1 MKYLKIISFS
11 IAILISFSKLSAQE
25 KPSLFLGGNI
35 NTFDSS
41 SDKSEFLQS
50 DFGFNLGYFTPLW
63 KNERF
68 NIGLNVF
75 GQYGSVNDGFDNL
88 KNRFDVQPQENSNS
102 ETSSNKVNQSLF
114 QFGIGPQFN
123 YRIGNKFWISPIL
136 QGGYFNFNQDK
147 LILIQN
153 IEFTAPGVSQ
163 SFESDV
169 LTQDEVSEGGLFLKP
184 AIRLSFELTNQL
196 SLWGEAN
203 YFVAQVNTIQNRLIP
218 LGEPDEHGAYFIDQI
233 VGSQDFSSVENE
245 QELNGFGFSFGVAY
259 SFGTSIPKAQD
270 YNAARSNKPSSIAAD
285 PDGADKDSLRTA
297 QDYNAARSN
306 KPSSIAADTD
316 GADKDSTRTAQDY
329 NAARSN
335 KPSSIAA
342 DPDGKWEPNILCGD
356 TDHFIHVGD
365 CDDSDRQRTPDQL
378 KVINIRLHQG
388 ASLEKSQDNP
398 LAEDNGEWAEPA
410 LDEGE
415 MNGGND
421 GPDTTDAPLVEQQLT
436 RNESPYSI
444 RQVQNGVY
452 IIYNNLGVFSKR
464 NKLADPVNYKGD
476 AQTNAVDQQVKISNP
491 YFKENANTGEMELE
505 SNGAGNTE
513 NPMFT
518 TNESSGEMVF
528 SEAMSNGVNK
538 IEFKRL
544 LALDADIDI
553 EAYKYL
559 FFKNGIAYRI
569 DFNPEKLEQLFDQTI
584 TKGSVNKAVPCPP
597 TSNPEAQCKLIDGF
611 CFCRM

>member
-25 KPSLFLGGNI
+25 KPSIFLGGNI

-285 PDGADKDSLRTA
+285 PDG
-297 QDYNAARSN
+297 
-306 KPSSIAADTD
+306 
-316 GADKDSTRTAQDY
+316 
-329 NAARSN
+329 
-335 KPSSIAA
+335 
-342 DPDGKWEPNILCGD
+342 KWEPNILCGD

-421 GPDTTDAPLVEQQLT
+421 GPDTTDAPLIEQQLT

-452 IIYNNLGVFSKR
+452 IIFNNLGVFSKR
-464 NKLADPVNYKGD
+464 NKLADPVNSKGD

-528 SEAMSNGVNK
+528 SEAMSNGVNN

>member
-114 QFGIGPQFN
+114 QLGIGPQFN

-233 VGSQDFSSVENE
+233 VGSQDFSTVENE

-259 SFGTSIPKAQD
+259 SFGTSIPK
-270 YNAARSNKPSSIAAD
+270 
-285 PDGADKDSLRTA
+285 
-297 QDYNAARSN
+297 
-306 KPSSIAADTD
+306 
-316 GADKDSTRTAQDY
+316 AQDY

-421 GPDTTDAPLVEQQLT
+421 GPDTTDAPLIEQQLT

-452 IIYNNLGVFSKR
+452 IIFNNLGVFSKR
-464 NKLADPVNYKGD
+464 NKLADPVNSKGD

>member
-1 MKYLKIISFS
+1 MIANNIEIMKYLKIISFS

-114 QFGIGPQFN
+114 QLGIGPQFN

-285 PDGADKDSLRTA
+285 PDG
-297 QDYNAARSN
+297 
-306 KPSSIAADTD
+306 
-316 GADKDSTRTAQDY
+316 
-329 NAARSN
+329 
-335 KPSSIAA
+335 
-342 DPDGKWEPNILCGD
+342 KWEPNILCGD

-388 ASLEKSQDNP
+388 ASVEKSQDNP

-421 GPDTTDAPLVEQQLT
+421 GPDTTDAPLIEQQLT

-452 IIYNNLGVFSKR
+452 IIFNNLGVFSKR

>member
-1 MKYLKIISFS
+1 VIANNIEIMKYLKIISFS

-88 KNRFDVQPQENSNS
+88 KNRFDVQPQENTNS

-136 QGGYFNFNQDK
+136 KGGYFNFNQDE

-233 VGSQDFSSVENE
+233 VGSQDFSTVENE

-285 PDGADKDSLRTA
+285 PDGADKDSL
-297 QDYNAARSN
+297 
-306 KPSSIAADTD
+306 
-316 GADKDSTRTAQDY
+316 RTAQDY

-421 GPDTTDAPLVEQQLT
+421 GPDTTDAPLIEQQLT

-452 IIYNNLGVFSKR
+452 IIFNNLGVFSKR
-464 NKLADPVNYKGD
+464 NKLADPVNSKGD

>member
-1 MKYLKIISFS
+1 M
-11 IAILISFSKLSAQE
+11 
-25 KPSLFLGGNI
+25 
-35 NTFDSS
+35 
-41 SDKSEFLQS
+41 
-50 DFGFNLGYFTPLW
+50 
-63 KNERF
+63 
-68 NIGLNVF
+68 
-75 GQYGSVNDGFDNL
+75 
-88 KNRFDVQPQENSNS
+88 
-102 ETSSNKVNQSLF
+102 
-114 QFGIGPQFN
+114 
-123 YRIGNKFWISPIL
+123 
-136 QGGYFNFNQDK
+136 
-147 LILIQN
+147 
-153 IEFTAPGVSQ
+153 
-163 SFESDV
+163 
-169 LTQDEVSEGGLFLKP
+169 
-184 AIRLSFELTNQL
+184 
-196 SLWGEAN
+196 
-203 YFVAQVNTIQNRLIP
+203 
-218 LGEPDEHGAYFIDQI
+218 
-233 VGSQDFSSVENE
+233 
-245 QELNGFGFSFGVAY
+245 
-259 SFGTSIPKAQD
+259 
-270 YNAARSNKPSSIAAD
+270 
-285 PDGADKDSLRTA
+285 
-297 QDYNAARSN
+297 
-306 KPSSIAADTD
+306 
-316 GADKDSTRTAQDY
+316 
-329 NAARSN
+329 
-335 KPSSIAA
+335 
-342 DPDGKWEPNILCGD
+342 
-356 TDHFIHVGD
+356 
-365 CDDSDRQRTPDQL
+365 
-378 KVINIRLHQG
+378 
-388 ASLEKSQDNP
+388 EKSQDNP

>member
-1 MKYLKIISFS
+1 MIANNIEIMKYLKIISFS

-25 KPSLFLGGNI
+25 KPSIFLGGNI

-88 KNRFDVQPQENSNS
+88 KNRFDVQPQENTNS

-285 PDGADKDSLRTA
+285 PDGK
-297 QDYNAARSN
+297 
-306 KPSSIAADTD
+306 
-316 GADKDSTRTAQDY
+316 
-329 NAARSN
+329 
-335 KPSSIAA
+335 
-342 DPDGKWEPNILCGD
+342 
-356 TDHFIHVGD
+356 
-365 CDDSDRQRTPDQL
+365 
-378 KVINIRLHQG
+378 
-388 ASLEKSQDNP
+388 
-398 LAEDNGEWAEPA
+398 
-410 LDEGE
+410 
-415 MNGGND
+415 
-421 GPDTTDAPLVEQQLT
+421 
-436 RNESPYSI
+436 
-444 RQVQNGVY
+444 
-452 IIYNNLGVFSKR
+452 
-464 NKLADPVNYKGD
+464 
-476 AQTNAVDQQVKISNP
+476 
-491 YFKENANTGEMELE
+491 
-505 SNGAGNTE
+505 
-513 NPMFT
+513 
-518 TNESSGEMVF
+518 
-528 SEAMSNGVNK
+528 
-538 IEFKRL
+538 
-544 LALDADIDI
+544 
-553 EAYKYL
+553 
-559 FFKNGIAYRI
+559 
-569 DFNPEKLEQLFDQTI
+569 
-584 TKGSVNKAVPCPP
+584 
-597 TSNPEAQCKLIDGF
+597 
-611 CFCRM
+611 

>member
-285 PDGADKDSLRTA
+285 PDG
-297 QDYNAARSN
+297 
-306 KPSSIAADTD
+306 
-316 GADKDSTRTAQDY
+316 
-329 NAARSN
+329 
-335 KPSSIAA
+335 
-342 DPDGKWEPNILCGD
+342 KWEPNILCGD

-464 NKLADPVNYKGD
+464 NKLADPVNSKGD

-528 SEAMSNGVNK
+528 SEAMSNGVNN

>member
-1 MKYLKIISFS
+1 VIANNIEIIKYLKIISFS

-41 SDKSEFLQS
+41 SDESEFLQS

-63 KNERF
+63 KNERL

-75 GQYGSVNDGFDNL
+75 GQYGSVNGGFDNL
-88 KNRFDVQPQENSNS
+88 NNRFIVQPQENTNS

-114 QFGIGPQFN
+114 QLGIGPQFN
-123 YRIGNKFWISPIL
+123 YKVGNKFWISPIL
-136 QGGYFNFNQDK
+136 QGGYFNFNQDE
-147 LILIQN
+147 LILTQN
-153 IEFTAPGVSQ
+153 IEFTALGVSQ
-163 SFESDV
+163 SFESHV

-233 VGSQDFSSVENE
+233 VGSQDFSTVENE
-245 QELNGFGFSFGVAY
+245 QELNGFGFSFGVAH
-259 SFGTSIPKAQD
+259 SFGTSIPKAHD
-270 YNAARSNKPSSIAAD
+270 YNSS
-285 PDGADKDSLRTA
+285 
-297 QDYNAARSN
+297 RSN

-316 GADKDSTRTAQDY
+316 G
-329 NAARSN
+329 
-335 KPSSIAA
+335 
-342 DPDGKWEPNILCGD
+342 KWEPNIVCGD

-378 KVINIRLHQG
+378 KAINIRLHQG
-388 ASLEKSQDNP
+388 TSVEKGQDNP
-398 LAEDNGEWAEPA
+398 LAEDNGGWAEPA

-421 GPDTTDAPLVEQQLT
+421 GPDTTAAPLNGEQQLT
-436 RNESPYSI
+436 RKESPYSI

-452 IIYNNLGVFSKR
+452 IIFNNLGVFSKR
-464 NKLADPVNYKGD
+464 NKLADPVNSKGD

-491 YFKENANTGEMELE
+491 YFLSNENAGEMELE
-505 SNGAGNTE
+505 SNDTGNTE

-544 LALDADIDI
+544 IALDADIDI

-559 FFKNGIAYRI
+559 LFKNGITYRI
-569 DFNPEKLEQLFDQTI
+569 DLNTEKLEQLFDQNI
-584 TKGSVNKAVPCPP
+584 TKGSINKAAPCPP
-597 TSNPEAQCKLIDGF
+597 SSNPEAQCKLIDGF

>member
-233 VGSQDFSSVENE
+233 VGSQDFSTVENE

-285 PDGADKDSLRTA
+285 PDSADKDSL
-297 QDYNAARSN
+297 
-306 KPSSIAADTD
+306 
-316 GADKDSTRTAQDY
+316 RTAQDY

-388 ASLEKSQDNP
+388 ASVEKSQDNP

-421 GPDTTDAPLVEQQLT
+421 GPDTTDAPLIEQQLT

-452 IIYNNLGVFSKR
+452 IIFNNLGVFSKR
-464 NKLADPVNYKGD
+464 NKLADPVNSKGD

>member
-1 MKYLKIISFS
+1 MIANNIEIMKYLKIISFS

-196 SLWGEAN
+196 NLWGEAN

-259 SFGTSIPKAQD
+259 SFGTSIPK
-270 YNAARSNKPSSIAAD
+270 
-285 PDGADKDSLRTA
+285 
-297 QDYNAARSN
+297 
-306 KPSSIAADTD
+306 
-316 GADKDSTRTAQDY
+316 AQDY

-421 GPDTTDAPLVEQQLT
+421 GPDTTDAPLIEQQLT

-452 IIYNNLGVFSKR
+452 IIFNNLGVFSKR
-464 NKLADPVNYKGD
+464 NKLADPVNSKGD

>member
-1 MKYLKIISFS
+1 MIANNIEIMKYLKIISFS

-25 KPSLFLGGNI
+25 KPSIFLGGNI

-136 QGGYFNFNQDK
+136 QGGYFNFNQDE

-233 VGSQDFSSVENE
+233 VGSQDFSTVENE

-259 SFGTSIPKAQD
+259 SFGTSIPK
-270 YNAARSNKPSSIAAD
+270 
-285 PDGADKDSLRTA
+285 
-297 QDYNAARSN
+297 
-306 KPSSIAADTD
+306 
-316 GADKDSTRTAQDY
+316 AQDY

-421 GPDTTDAPLVEQQLT
+421 GPDTTDAPLIEQQLT

-452 IIYNNLGVFSKR
+452 IIFNNLGVFSKR
-464 NKLADPVNYKGD
+464 NKLADPVNSKGD